1 MKKFNISIALFLL
14 FSVLGFGQ
22 LNNAPVPTL
31 ETPHN
36 TMYIHLYYL
45 QPESYQPEISAE
57 AIPTEYDS
65 LTAIKRAIQIKQI
78 LDGKGLFVRLNQL
91 PQEPEY
97 RDSITQ
103 KYYYTPFPNQLPEI
117 YLERIN
123 EKWYYSRESTELVPG
138 LHKKVFPLGSDI
150 LLKIL
155 PRKASATFLGLAV
168 WQYLGIG
175 LILFLCFFIHFLLSR
190 MLRPFINLLTHRKMK
205 IELMDKESIW
215 KLARYISLVLIVRLA
230 AILLPALQLP
240 IKGSEFTHKALAI
253 ITTILFILIGLL
265 IVGVFS
271 ERAKNLALKTENKM
285 DEQLLP
291 IIDRIFKILIILGGV
306 FYILRLLDVNITA
319 LIAGISI
326 GGLALALAAQDTVKN
341 LIGSVMIFVDRP
353 FQVEDY
359 IIGSGFEGT
368 VDEVGFRS
376 TRIRTIDTSIISV
389 PNGSLANMSVT
400 NLGVR
405 VFRILNTTLTI
416 TYNTPPD
423 LIEQFIAGLKEMIL
437 ENPKISDENYYVHF
451 RNMSD
456 SSLDIMFRCYL
467 DVEGYAEELAE
478 RERVL
483 LRILRMAESL
493 GIQFAF
499 PSSSIYVEQ
508 FPQKD

>member
-1 MKKFNISIALFLL
+1 
-14 FSVLGFGQ
+14 
-22 LNNAPVPTL
+22 
-31 ETPHN
+31 
-36 TMYIHLYYL
+36 
-45 QPESYQPEISAE
+45 
-57 AIPTEYDS
+57 
-65 LTAIKRAIQIKQI
+65 
-78 LDGKGLFVRLNQL
+78 
-91 PQEPEY
+91 
-97 RDSITQ
+97 
-103 KYYYTPFPNQLPEI
+103 
-117 YLERIN
+117 
-123 EKWYYSRESTELVPG
+123 
-138 LHKKVFPLGSDI
+138 
-150 LLKIL
+150 
-155 PRKASATFLGLAV
+155 
-168 WQYLGIG
+168 
-175 LILFLCFFIHFLLSR
+175 
-190 MLRPFINLLTHRKMK
+190 
-205 IELMDKESIW
+205 
-215 KLARYISLVLIVRLA
+215 
-230 AILLPALQLP
+230 
-240 IKGSEFTHKALAI
+240 
-253 ITTILFILIGLL
+253 
-265 IVGVFS
+265 
-271 ERAKNLALKTENKM
+271 
-285 DEQLLP
+285 
-291 IIDRIFKILIILGGV
+291 
-306 FYILRLLDVNITA
+306 
-319 LIAGISI
+319 
-326 GGLALALAAQDTVKN
+326 
-341 LIGSVMIFVDRP
+341 
-353 FQVEDY
+353 
-359 IIGSGFEGT
+359 